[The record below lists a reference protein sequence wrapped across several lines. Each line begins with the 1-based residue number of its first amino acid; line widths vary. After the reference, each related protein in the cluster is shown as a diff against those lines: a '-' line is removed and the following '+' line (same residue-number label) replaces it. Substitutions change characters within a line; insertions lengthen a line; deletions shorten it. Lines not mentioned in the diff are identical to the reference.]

1 MALRGLVFE
10 GPGEIRFADDLADPE
25 ITESTDAIVDV
36 TLAGLCGSDLHP
48 YEGREPCA
56 RGVIPGHEA
65 VGVVASTGPAV
76 TTVVPGDRVIVAFT
90 VSCGSC
96 DRCRAGVSSRCRLS
110 RLFGWGEPTGASP
123 PLHGAQAQRL
133 RVPLADGTLVKVPD
147 GIDDATA
154 LLLTDNFPTAWH
166 AFDRTDWSRGPVAVI
181 GLGAVGLCVVAAAR
195 ARGATEI
202 VGFDPVESRRRAGEL
217 LGAATASPDDAAAD
231 FSAVVEAAGPQSA
244 QRLAAAVAAV
254 GATVSIIAV
263 QTADSFAIN
272 PIVAYNKN
280 LTIRAGRAPVRSV
293 IDRVL
298 GGVADGSIAVPSQT
312 VITHPE
318 RPLEDGPGLYRAF
331 AARDDH
337 LIKATFRP

>member
-1 MALRGLVFE
+1 MRGLVFD
-10 GPGEIRFADDLADPE
+10 GPGEIRFAEDLADPG
-25 ITESTDAIVDV
+25 ITEPTDAIVDV
-36 TLAGLCGSDLHP
+36 TLAGVCGSDLHP
-48 YEGREPCA
+48 YDGREACA
-56 RGVIPGHEA
+56 PGVIPGHEA
-65 VGVVASTGPAV
+65 VGVVASTGSAV
-76 TTVVPGDRVIVAFT
+76 TTIEPGDRVIVAFT

-96 DRCRAGVSSRCRLS
+96 DRCQDGISSRCRLS
-110 RLFGWGEPTGASP
+110 RLFGWGDPTGASP
-123 PLHGAQAQRL
+123 PLHGAQAQRI

-154 LLLTDNFPTAWH
+154 VLLTDNFPTAWH

-202 VGFDPVESRRRAGEL
+202 VGFDPVAARRRAGEL
-217 LGAATASPDDAAAD
+217 LGASTASPDDSAAE
-231 FSAVVEAAGPQSA
+231 FSAVVEAAGPPSA

-263 QTADSFAIN
+263 QTADSFAID
-272 PIVAYNKN
+272 PIVAYDKN

-293 IDRVL
+293 VDQIL
-298 GGVADGSIAVPSQT
+298 EGVANGSIVVPSET
-312 VITHPE
+312 VITHPDM
-318 RPLEDGPGLYRAF
+318 PLEDGPGLYRAF